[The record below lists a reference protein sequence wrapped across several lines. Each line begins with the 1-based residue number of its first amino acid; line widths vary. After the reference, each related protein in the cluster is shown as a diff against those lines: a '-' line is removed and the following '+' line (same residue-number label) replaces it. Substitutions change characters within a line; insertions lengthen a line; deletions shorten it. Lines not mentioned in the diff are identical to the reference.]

1 MRNSRRK
8 GIVGGAAINAG
19 GPTGQVSP
27 AGSGPTHLHVAGSS
41 TPILQNPEFR
51 RLWAIGAFGGTMRWL
66 DTLVL
71 ALVALDLTG
80 SPFLVSLT
88 FFFRMAP
95 MLLGLG
101 LGVIAD
107 RANRK
112 YFLVGGLVIQAVI
125 AAVMASL
132 LIMDVLEYWHLAV
145 ATFLSGIVWASE
157 FPVRRT
163 LIGEL
168 VHPERLGKAM
178 SLDSATN
185 AFSRIVG
192 PFTGGVF
199 MATIGPEGA
208 YVTGIVLF
216 LSAALIATTLRYA
229 RPQSDGTHRG
239 VIAELAEGA
248 KYIRASRL
256 MVGTLIVTML
266 MNVFAFPYM
275 SQQPIIA
282 RETLGVGDVL
292 VGLLNSVEGLGS
304 VFGATLI
311 ASFALPRHYT
321 RIYLYG
327 SLLFLVGILLFS
339 RSEWYWVSFAIVFI
353 GGFGMSAFGTM
364 QSTIM
369 VSAASPEMRGRVMGT
384 VAVFIGAGP
393 LGQLNIGIM
402 AGIYD
407 PRTAVLITSIMGLA
421 VMFVAALSFP
431 ILRRADSMRIDNRMR
446 TRHDLRTVDPP
457 GALRNPGGGAD

>member
-1 MRNSRRK
+1 MSR
-8 GIVGGAAINAG
+8 
-19 GPTGQVSP
+19 PP
-27 AGSGPTHLHVAGSS
+27 
-41 TPILQNPEFR
+41 TPIFKNPEFR

-71 ALVALDLTG
+71 ALVALNMTG

-95 MLLGLG
+95 MLFGIGLG
-101 LGVIAD
+101 IVAD
-107 RANRK
+107 RVNRK
-112 YFLVGGLVIQAVI
+112 YFLVLGLFTQAVI
-125 AAVMASL
+125 AASMAVL
-132 LIMDVLEYWHLAV
+132 LIADVLVYWQLAV

-168 VHPERLGKAM
+168 VHPERLGRAM

-185 AFSRIVG
+185 ALSRIIG
-192 PFTGGVF
+192 PFAGGVF
-199 MATIGPEGA
+199 MATVGPEGA
-208 YVTGIVLF
+208 YVTGVVLF
-216 LSAALIATTLRYA
+216 LLAALVATTLRYE
-229 RPQSDGTHRG
+229 RPAATGAGAG
-239 VIAELAEGA
+239 VFTDLAEGVR
-248 KYIRASRL
+248 YIRASRL
-256 MVGTLIVTML
+256 MVGTLVVTLL

-282 RETLGVGDVL
+282 RETLGAGDVL
-292 VGLLNSVEGLGS
+292 IGLLNSVEGLGS
-304 VFGATLI
+304 VLGATLI
-311 ASFALPRHYT
+311 ALFALPRHYT

-339 RSEWYWVSFAIVFI
+339 QSSWYWVSFGIVFA

-369 VSAASPEMRGRVMGT
+369 ASAASPEMRGRVMGA

-393 LGQLNIGIM
+393 VGQINVGIM
-402 AGIYD
+402 AGMLD
-407 PRTAVLITSIMGLA
+407 PQTAVMITGLMGVTVMLA
-421 VMFVAALSFP
+421 ATLRFP
-431 ILRRADSMRIDNRMR
+431 ILRRADSMRIDSRLRAMNSA
-446 TRHDLRTVDPP
+446 DLRRM
-457 GALRNPGGGAD
+457 AESPGGD

>member
-1 MRNSRRK
+1 
-8 GIVGGAAINAG
+8 
-19 GPTGQVSP
+19 
-27 AGSGPTHLHVAGSS
+27 
-41 TPILQNPEFR
+41 
-51 RLWAIGAFGGTMRWL
+51 MRWL

-71 ALVALDLTG
+71 ALVALNMTG

-95 MLLGLG
+95 MLFGIGLG
-101 LGVIAD
+101 IVAD
-107 RANRK
+107 RVNRK
-112 YFLVGGLVIQAVI
+112 YFLVLGLFMQAVI
-125 AAVMASL
+125 AATMALL
-132 LIMDVLEYWHLAV
+132 LIADVLVYWQLAV

-168 VHPERLGKAM
+168 VHPERLGRAM

-185 AFSRIVG
+185 ALSRIIG
-192 PFTGGVF
+192 PFAGGVF
-199 MATIGPEGA
+199 MATVGPEGA
-208 YVTGIVLF
+208 YVTGVVLF
-216 LSAALIATTLRYA
+216 LLAALVATTLRYD
-229 RPQSDGTHRG
+229 RPAATGSGAG
-239 VIAELAEGA
+239 VFTDLAEGVR
-248 KYIRASRL
+248 YIRASRL
-256 MVGTLIVTML
+256 MVGTLVVTLL

-292 VGLLNSVEGLGS
+292 IGLLNSVEGLGS
-304 VFGATLI
+304 VLGATLI
-311 ASFALPRHYT
+311 AMFALPRHYT

-339 RSEWYWVSFAIVFI
+339 QSSWYWVSFGIVFA

-369 VSAASPEMRGRVMGT
+369 ASAASPEMRGRVMGT

-393 LGQLNIGIM
+393 VGQINVGIM
-402 AGIYD
+402 AGLLD
-407 PRTAVLITSIMGLA
+407 PQTAVMITGLMGLT
-421 VMFVAALSFP
+421 VVLAASLRFP
-431 ILRRADSMRIDNRMR
+431 ILRRADSMRIDSRLRAMNSA
-446 TRHDLRTVDPP
+446 DLRRM
-457 GALRNPGGGAD
+457 AESPGGH

>member
-1 MRNSRRK
+1 M
-8 GIVGGAAINAG
+8 
-19 GPTGQVSP
+19 
-27 AGSGPTHLHVAGSS
+27 
-41 TPILQNPEFR
+41 LQNPEFR
-51 RLWAIGAFGGTMRWL
+51 RLWAIGALGGTMRWL

-71 ALVALDLTG
+71 ALVTFDLTG
-80 SPFLVSLT
+80 SPFLVSLI

-95 MLLGLG
+95 MLFGIGLG
-101 LGVIAD
+101 IFAD
-107 RANRK
+107 RVNRK
-112 YFLVGGLVIQAVI
+112 HILVVGLVIQAFI
-125 AAVMASL
+125 AGVMASL
-132 LIMDVLEYWHLAV
+132 LIADVLVYWHLAV

-168 VHPERLGKAM
+168 VHPERLGRAM

-185 AFSRIVG
+185 AFSRIIG
-192 PFTGGVF
+192 PFAGGVF

-216 LSAALIATTLRYA
+216 VAAAAVATTLRYE
-229 RPQSDGTHRG
+229 RPASDNSHRG
-239 VIAELAEGA
+239 VFTELAEGA
-248 KYIRASRL
+248 RYIRASRL
-256 MVGTLIVTML
+256 MVGTLIVTLL

-275 SQQPIIA
+275 SQQPIVA

-304 VFGATLI
+304 LIGATLI
-311 ASFALPRHYT
+311 ATFALPRHYT

-327 SLLFLVGILLFS
+327 SLLFLVGVLLFS
-339 RSEWYWVSFAIVFI
+339 QSSWYWVSFVIVFA

-384 VAVFIGAGP
+384 VAVFIGSGP
-393 LGQLNIGIM
+393 IGQINVGIM
-402 AGIYD
+402 AGLYS
-407 PRTAVLITSIMGLA
+407 PQTAIMVTAIMGLT
-421 VMFVAALSFP
+421 VMLAAAASFP
-431 ILRRADSMRIDNRMR
+431 ILRRADSMRIDSRLRAMNSA
-446 TRHDLRTVDPP
+446 DLRRM
-457 GALRNPGGGAD
+457 AESPGGS

>member
-1 MRNSRRK
+1 VNQ
-8 GIVGGAAINAG
+8 AA
-19 GPTGQVSP
+19 V
-27 AGSGPTHLHVAGSS
+27 LS
-41 TPILQNPEFR
+41 TPPVPVFKNPQFR

-66 DTLVL
+66 DTLVI
-71 ALVALDLTG
+71 ALVAFEMTD

-88 FFFRMAP
+88 FFFRTAP
-95 MLLGLG
+95 MLFGIGLG
-101 LGVIAD
+101 IVAD
-107 RANRK
+107 RLNRK
-112 YFLVGGLVIQAVI
+112 YFLVTGLILQAVI
-125 AAVMASL
+125 AAVMATL
-132 LIMDVLEYWHLAV
+132 LIADVLVYWQLAV
-145 ATFLSGIVWASE
+145 GTFLSGIIWASE

-168 VHPERLGKAM
+168 VHRDRLGRAM

-185 AFSRIVG
+185 AFSRIIG

-208 YVTGIVLF
+208 YITGIVLF
-216 LSAALIATTLRYA
+216 LMAAFVATTLNYK
-229 RPQSDGTHRG
+229 RPAATTSGAGVLADLADGVR
-239 VIAELAEGA
+239 
-248 KYIRASRL
+248 YIRASQL

-282 RETLGVGDVL
+282 KETLEVGDVL
-292 VGLLNSVEGLGS
+292 VGLLNSVEGMGS
-304 VFGATLI
+304 VLGAILI
-311 ASFALPRHYT
+311 ASFALPRHYS

-327 SLLFLVGILLFS
+327 SLLFLVGIFLFS
-339 RSEWYWVSFAIVFI
+339 QSSWYWVSFVIVFM

-369 VSAASPEMRGRVMGT
+369 ASAASPEMRGRVMGT

-393 LGQLNIGIM
+393 VGQLNIGIM

-407 PRTAVLITSIMGLA
+407 PQTAVLVTSLLGLTT
-421 VMFVAALSFP
+421 VVGSALVFP
-431 ILRRADSMRIDNRMR
+431 ILRKPDSMRIDSRLRALNSA
-446 TRHDLRTVDPP
+446 DLRRVPDAP
-457 GALRNPGGGAD
+457 GAD

>member
-1 MRNSRRK
+1 VPVFK
-8 GIVGGAAINAG
+8 
-19 GPTGQVSP
+19 
-27 AGSGPTHLHVAGSS
+27 
-41 TPILQNPEFR
+41 NPQFR
-51 RLWAIGAFGGTMRWL
+51 RLWAIGAFGGMMRWL

-71 ALVALDLTG
+71 ALVALNMTG
-80 SPFLVSLT
+80 SPTLVSLV

-95 MLLGLG
+95 MLFGIGLG
-101 LGVIAD
+101 IFAD
-107 RANRK
+107 RVNRK
-112 YFLVGGLVIQAVI
+112 LFLAIGLVIQALI
-125 AAVMASL
+125 ASIMASL
-132 LIMDVLEYWHLAV
+132 LIADVLEYWHLAV

-168 VHPERLGKAM
+168 VHPEQLGKAM
-178 SLDSATN
+178 SFDSATN

-208 YVTGIVLF
+208 YITGIVLF
-216 LSAALIATTLRYA
+216 LAAALIATTLKYE
-229 RPQSDGTHRG
+229 RPAATGSGQG
-239 VIAELAEGA
+239 VFADLAEGFR
-248 KYIRASRL
+248 YIRASRL

-266 MNVFAFPYM
+266 MNLFAFPYM

-282 RETLGVGDVL
+282 REVLSVGDVL
-292 VGLLNSVEGLGS
+292 VGLLNSVEGVGSLLG
-304 VFGATLI
+304 AILI
-311 ASFALPRHYT
+311 ATYALPRHYS

-339 RSEWYWVSFAIVFI
+339 QSSSYWISFVIVFV

-369 VSAASPEMRGRVMGT
+369 VSAASPEMRARVMGT

-393 LGQLNIGIM
+393 IGQLNIGMM

-407 PRTAVLITSIMGLA
+407 SQTAIMITGIMGMTAVLASA
-421 VMFVAALSFP
+421 VAFP
-431 ILRRADSMRIDNRMR
+431 ILRRPDSMRIDSRLRAMNSA
-446 TRHDLRTVDPP
+446 DLRRMGESQD
-457 GALRNPGGGAD
+457 GD

>member
-1 MRNSRRK
+1 MTR
-8 GIVGGAAINAG
+8 
-19 GPTGQVSP
+19 
-27 AGSGPTHLHVAGSS
+27 
-41 TPILQNPEFR
+41 NPEFR
-51 RLWAIGAFGGTMRWL
+51 RLWAIGALGGTMRWL

-71 ALVALDLTG
+71 ALVAFDLTG

-95 MLLGLG
+95 MLFGIGLG
-101 LGVIAD
+101 IIAD
-107 RANRK
+107 RVNRK
-112 YFLVGGLVIQAVI
+112 YFLVIGLVIQAFI

-132 LIMDVLEYWHLAV
+132 LIADVLVYWHLA
-145 ATFLSGIVWASE
+145 AGTFLSGIVWASE

-163 LIGEL
+163 MIGEL
-168 VHPERLGKAM
+168 VHPERLGRAM

-185 AFSRIVG
+185 AFSRIIG
-192 PFTGGVF
+192 PFAGGVF

-208 YVTGIVLF
+208 FTLGVVLF
-216 LSAALIATTLRYA
+216 ISAALVATTLRYTRTESA
-229 RPQSDGTHRG
+229 GSHRG
-239 VIAELAEGA
+239 VIADLAEGVR
-248 KYIRASRL
+248 YIRASRL
-256 MVGTLIVTML
+256 MVGTLVVTLL

-275 SQQPIIA
+275 SLQPIIA

-292 VGLLNSVEGLGS
+292 IGLLNSVEGLGS
-304 VFGATLI
+304 LLGATLI
-311 ASFALPRHYT
+311 ASFALPRHYS

-327 SLLFLVGILLFS
+327 SLLFLVGVLLFS
-339 RSEWYWVSFAIVFI
+339 QSSWYWISFIIVFA

-393 LGQLNIGIM
+393 IGQLNIGIM

-407 PRTAVLITSIMGLA
+407 PRTAVMITAIMGLA
-421 VMFVAALSFP
+421 VMLVATVAFP
-431 ILRRADSMRIDNRMR
+431 ILRRADSMRIDSRLRAMNSA
-446 TRHDLRTVDPP
+446 DLRRM
-457 GALRNPGGGAD
+457 AESPGGD